1 MIFKHVIK
9 LIQYLCVFISGILP
23 FLKGEYKCDLPFAT
37 LDFKTTQPNVV
48 YFGTRFFLSQKQI
61 LCFRTLPQLSREA
74 KMKFVTVYTSQ
85 YLYLS

>member
-1 MIFKHVIK
+1 MSLK
-9 LIQYLCVFISGILP
+9 LYSIYMYGHMSGILP
-23 FLKGEYKCDLPFAT
+23 FFKGEYICDLPFAT

-48 YFGTRFFLSQKQI
+48 YFGRCVFLSQKQI
-61 LCFRTLPQLSREA
+61 LCCRTLPQLSRDA